1 MMNQNQTERFFKFAN
16 MALVFLSLFF
26 VCESLNALKDWQTPA
41 QPTNT
46 ISVSGE
52 GQAFVTPDIATFSF
66 GVSADASQVSDAQT
80 SVTTKTNAILAAL
93 KALGIADADIQTSDY
108 SIYPKYTYTKENRI
122 PDGYTVSNSITVK
135 VRKIDSAGAAL
146 AAVGENGGTN
156 VSGLSFTLDNPNAP
170 QADAQAKA
178 ITDAKTKAQAL
189 AKSLGVS
196 LGQVVTFQDNSNQG
210 GPLPI
215 YMKAMSATAS
225 GAVAPTIE
233 TGQNT
238 VTDDVTITYE
248 IH

>member
-1 MMNQNQTERFFKFAN
+1 

-26 VCESLNALKDWQTPA
+26 VAESLNALKDWQTPA
-41 QPTNT
+41 QPTDT

-66 GVSADASQVSDAQT
+66 GVSADAAQVSDAQT
-80 SVTTKTNAILAAL
+80 SVTTKTNAIIAAL
-93 KALGIADADIQTSDY
+93 KVLGIADADIQTSDY
-108 SIYPKYTYTKENRI
+108 SIYPKYKYASTICPLNGI
-122 PDGYTVSNSITVK
+122 CPPANQVPDGYTVSNTVTVK
-135 VRKIDSAGAAL
+135 IRKIDSAGAAL
-146 AAVGENGGTN
+146 AAVGDNGGTN
-156 VSGLSFTLDNPNAP
+156 VSGLSFTLDNPDAP

-178 ITDAKTKAQAL
+178 IADAKTKAQAL

-196 LGQVVTFQDNSNQG
+196 LGSVVTFQDNSNQG
-210 GPLPI
+210 GPVPV
-215 YMKAMSATAS
+215 YMKAMSATA
-225 GAVAPTIE
+225 GAAVAPTIE